1 MLTII
6 VLAAGLS
13 RRMGIENKLLLPFQG
28 KTIVETTI
36 DNLLEAQIGE
46 IIVVV
51 GHESEKVK
59 AVLQN
64 YPLSI
69 IENFDYE
76 KGQTTSIQAGI
87 RATQNGN
94 YMICL
99 SDMVLIKPEEYQL
112 LATQFFNFLEHD
124 AQTIVQPIFQKQ
136 RGNPVVFSNFY
147 QNLILNNENTE
158 GCKLIVQTNKQHV
171 YRVEMPS
178 DSVLLD
184 ADTKE
189 DYANLLSRVVK

>member
-13 RRMGIENKLLLPFQG
+13 QRMGIENKLLLPFQG

-36 DNLLEAQIGE
+36 DNLLAAQIGE
-46 IIVVV
+46 IIVVI
-51 GHESEKVK
+51 GHESEKAK

-147 QNLILNNENTE
+147 QKAILETRDTE
-158 GCKLIVQTNKQHV
+158 GCRSVVQQYKKHV
-171 YRVEMPS
+171 RLVEMPTN
-178 DSVLLD
+178 SVLQD
-184 ADTKE
+184 VDFKE
-189 DYANLLSRVVK
+189 DYERLVLGK